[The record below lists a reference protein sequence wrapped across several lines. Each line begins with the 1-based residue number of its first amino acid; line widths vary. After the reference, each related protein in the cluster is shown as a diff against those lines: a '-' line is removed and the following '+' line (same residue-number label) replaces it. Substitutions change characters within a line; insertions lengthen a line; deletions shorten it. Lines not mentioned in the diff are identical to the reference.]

1 MIDIMRAKRRIVPV
15 GMAACMSLF
24 LTACA
29 CTRAGTH
36 QASKRPIM
44 HEPSGA
50 ALPENKA
57 AETVIP
63 LHEES
68 LSVGKQEM
76 DEGEVRLHKVVTTEK
91 KNMPVDLKEESLE
104 IIREPAGAAHPGAID
119 ATKELNGKDVVIQ
132 LKEEEPVLQ
141 RTEKETGDILIK
153 KNTHF
158 VHRDITG
165 DAKKEDIQVDRSNPN
180 VHVNYKGGTIH
191 EAAGAQAIP
200 ADKTD
205 KKKNPPPPKSDQM
218 DGMDEY

>member
-1 MIDIMRAKRRIVPV
+1 MIDMKRAGKRIVPI
-15 GMAACMSLF
+15 GLAACSSLL
-24 LTACA
+24 LTACCSSSGRQHA
-29 CTRAGTH
+29 YKNTA
-36 QASKRPIM
+36 I

-50 ALPENKA
+50 ALTEKNKST
-57 AETVIP
+57 ETVIP

-180 VHVNYKGGTIH
+180 VHVNYKGGIIH